1 MVGRLLRLGEGN
13 TSGNPAALGQ
23 RRSRGPVRRS
33 DRWHLPQRGGQRGN
47 GKGWRT
53 GKHRRH
59 LPKSRSAGLDREA
72 GCDGSGL
79 HRTGSSK
86 RPILGLGGDVK
97 SGGAFEGDVVVHA
110 IVIVPPFANTRCG
123 EPPNKDYVVLG
134 KLLLIKLE
142 VDNKTETIPIA
153 FLGTTV
159 TICKPTNGI
168 AYGPRPGE
176 GRREMRKGI
185 DVLAQNLGGGL
196 PVVECKPDS
205 NLLLESDVANKNRP
219 VESSRSGPR
228 KGQTLDVDIGVGI
241 RGVGEWR
248 GFVGIDCGQALRG
261 LGRWSWRL
269 REGIR

>member
-1 MVGRLLRLGEGN
+1 
-13 TSGNPAALGQ
+13 
-23 RRSRGPVRRS
+23 
-33 DRWHLPQRGGQRGN
+33 
-47 GKGWRT
+47 
-53 GKHRRH
+53 
-59 LPKSRSAGLDREA
+59 
-72 GCDGSGL
+72 
-79 HRTGSSK
+79 
-86 RPILGLGGDVK
+86 
-97 SGGAFEGDVVVHA
+97 VVVHA

-142 VDNKTETIPIA
+142 VDNKAEAIPIA

-159 TICKPTNGI
+159 TAGKPTNGI

-219 VESSRSGPR
+219 VESGRSGPR
-228 KGQTLDVDIGVGI
+228 KGQTLDVDIGV
-241 RGVGEWR
+241 
-248 GFVGIDCGQALRG
+248 
-261 LGRWSWRL
+261 
-269 REGIR
+269 